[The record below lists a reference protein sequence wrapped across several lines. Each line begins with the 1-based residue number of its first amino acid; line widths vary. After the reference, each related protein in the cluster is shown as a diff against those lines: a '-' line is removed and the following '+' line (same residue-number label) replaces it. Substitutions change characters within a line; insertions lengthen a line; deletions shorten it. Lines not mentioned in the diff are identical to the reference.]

1 MEKSVE
7 ERVREVIEQDIKPLL
22 AMEGGDIEL
31 VSVEDGVVKVRLR
44 GTCAG
49 CPFSQI
55 TLSNFVEA
63 TLKEKCLRSS
73 RSFPLEVLA
82 SSNSERAKTQSRRE
96 EGFQQR
102 RWLKW
107 SVATGAGSEGSR

>member
-7 ERVREVIEQDIKPLL
+7 ERVREVIERDIKPLL

-63 TLKEKCLRSS
+63 TLKEKV
-73 RSFPLEVLA
+73 PEVKQVVPVG
-82 SSNSERAKTQSRRE
+82 SVV
-96 EGFQQR
+96 GFFQF
-102 RWLKW
+102 
-107 SVATGAGSEGSR
+107 

>member
-31 VSVEDGVVKVRLR
+31 VSVEDGVVKVKLR

-55 TLSNFVEA
+55 TLTNFVEA
-63 TLKEKCLRSS
+63 TLKEKV
-73 RSFPLEVLA
+73 PEV
-82 SSNSERAKTQSRRE
+82 KQVVPVGGV
-96 EGFQQR
+96 GFLQF
-102 RWLKW
+102 
-107 SVATGAGSEGSR
+107 

>member
-31 VSVEDGVVKVRLR
+31 VSVENGVVKVKLR

-63 TLKEKCLRSS
+63 TLKEKV
-73 RSFPLEVLA
+73 PEVKQVVPVG
-82 SSNSERAKTQSRRE
+82 SV
-96 EGFQQR
+96 GFFQF
-102 RWLKW
+102 
-107 SVATGAGSEGSR
+107 